1 MFHLHSAVQA
11 QASRAMASRAMVSRV
26 QASRAMASRA
36 MASRAMA
43 SRVGT
48 SKAMD
53 RTTTAQVSSL
63 ACHTSHF
70 VWLDVPL
77 CLLV

>member
-26 QASRAMASRA
+26 QASRA